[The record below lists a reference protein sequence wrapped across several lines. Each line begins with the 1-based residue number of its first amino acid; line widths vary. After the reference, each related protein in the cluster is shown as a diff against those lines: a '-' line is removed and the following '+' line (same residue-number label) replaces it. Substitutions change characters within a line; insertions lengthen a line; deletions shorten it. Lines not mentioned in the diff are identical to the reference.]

1 MFLCEVVFIVLFNVL
16 QMDDIHLPMK
26 RGSMDDISQEN
37 DSSQTDENTSDS
49 TARDSTSGSRAIYE
63 KEARIQIDYSM
74 LDEEEKEVRNVYIDD
89 GHLGCNFVMWFC
101 FCHMVL
107 LL

>member
-1 MFLCEVVFIVLFNVL
+1 
-16 QMDDIHLPMK
+16 MDDIHLPMK

-74 LDEEEKEVRNVYIDD
+74 LDEEEKEVRNAYIDD
-89 GHLGCNFVMWFC
+89 GHWDVILSCGFASVMNEKK
-101 FCHMVL
+101 
-107 LL
+107 

>member
-1 MFLCEVVFIVLFNVL
+1 
-16 QMDDIHLPMK
+16 MDDIHLPMK

-63 KEARIQIDYSM
+63 REARIQIDYSM
-74 LDEEEKEVRNVYIDD
+74 LDEEEKEVRNVYSDD
-89 GHLGCNFVMWFC
+89 GHWVVILSCALIYGFASVMNEKK
-101 FCHMVL
+101 L
-107 LL
+107 I